1 MQAAIA
7 NSQLSYIDEIIKK
20 KRLIQKIYQKNLKNK
35 NIYFLKEEKN
45 ALSVYWMVGI
55 LLSDKIKISKNQL
68 QYRLKKV
75 GIDSR
80 SFFMS
85 MNNQP
90 CFKKFRS
97 KFITKNSNTLWNRGL
112 YLPSSHDLNERKI
125 KFISK
130 KVLEIIN

>member
-1 MQAAIA
+1 
-7 NSQLSYIDEIIKK
+7 
-20 KRLIQKIYQKNLKNK
+20 
-35 NIYFLKEEKN
+35 
-45 ALSVYWMVGI
+45 MVGI

-68 QYRLKKV
+68 QYRLKKL

-112 YLPSSHDLNERKI
+112 YLPSSHDLNEQKI